1 VLERSLSLSKDR
13 AMGQPLLIDL
23 VADVVCPWCYL
34 GWRRVKSAVAL
45 RPDVEPLI
53 VWRPYQLDPTL
64 PEQGVDRKAYMAGKF
79 KDALKLKAV
88 HTALVEAGAEEG
100 IVFDFDAIEL
110 SPNTSAAHR
119 LIRWAHGAG
128 KQDAVVEGLFAAY
141 FTQGRDIGDPVVLS
155 RDRRGGGHGSGG
167 DPAPAVGGRG
177 QGHHRPRARHG
188 RPGRDHRRAVRDLRR
203 QAGGARSLALTRKP
217 AELDGKGAKRPGLA
231 RNSLK

>member
-1 VLERSLSLSKDR
+1 
-13 AMGQPLLIDL
+13 MGQPLLIDL

-53 VWRPYQLDPTL
+53 IWRPYQLDPSL
-64 PEQGVDRKAYMAGKF
+64 PEQGIDRKAYLAGKF
-79 KDALKLKAV
+79 KAPLKLKAV

-100 IVFDFDAIEL
+100 IVFDFDAIAL

-141 FTQGRDIGDPVVLS
+141 FTDGRDIGDPQVLADVGETAGMDPVVILRLLS
-155 RDRRGGGHGSGG
+155 EGADKDVVAREH
-167 DPAPAVGGRG
+167 AMAV
-177 QGHHRPRARHG
+177 
-188 RPGRDHRRAVRDLRR
+188 
-203 QAGGARSLALTRKP
+203 QAGVTGVPFAIFGGKLAVVGAESRETIAEAIDRALA
-217 AELDGKGAKRPGLA
+217 A
-231 RNSLK
+231 

>member
-1 VLERSLSLSKDR
+1 
-13 AMGQPLLIDL
+13 MGQPLLIDL

-53 VWRPYQLDPTL
+53 VWRPYQLDPSL
-64 PEQGVDRKAYMAGKF
+64 PEEGVDRKAYLAGKF

-88 HTALVEAGAEEG
+88 HTALTEAGAEEG
-100 IVFDFDAIEL
+100 IAFNFDAIAL

-141 FTQGRDIGDPVVLS
+141 FTEGRDVGDPQVLADIGQATGMDPVVILRLLS
-155 RDRRGGGHGSGG
+155 EGADKDVVAREHAMAVRGGVTGVPFAIFGG
-167 DPAPAVGGRG
+167 KLAVVGAESRETIAEAID
-177 QGHHRPRARHG
+177 RA
-188 RPGRDHRRAVRDLRR
+188 
-203 QAGGARSLALTRKP
+203 LA
-217 AELDGKGAKRPGLA
+217 A
-231 RNSLK
+231 